1 MKAKQFNQRYRVG
14 ASFIYQPNKVLR
26 GGTPVKTV
34 DEAKDLTNCTVV
46 EISIEPYFVR
56 TDYLTPA

>member
-1 MKAKQFNQRYRVG
+1 MKARRFNQRYRVG
-14 ASFIYQPNKVLR
+14 ASFIYQPNKILR
-26 GGTPVKTV
+26 GGIPVKTIGK
-34 DEAKDLTNCTVV
+34 AKDLTNCTVV